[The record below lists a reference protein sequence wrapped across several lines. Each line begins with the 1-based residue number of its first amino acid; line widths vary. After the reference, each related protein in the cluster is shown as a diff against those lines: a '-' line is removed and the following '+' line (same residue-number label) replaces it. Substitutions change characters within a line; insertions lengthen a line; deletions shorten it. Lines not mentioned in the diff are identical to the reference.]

1 MTDNSKA
8 VPINILGRVYQLIV
22 NTDEEMQNIVKAES
36 LIQEMIGQF
45 KESYSY
51 NDDKDLLAMAVIQF
65 ATKSVYLENQ
75 AEIIS
80 TDIRRKIIDIDK
92 LIDMNA
98 L

>member
-8 VPINILGRVYQLIV
+8 VSINILGRVYQLIV

-36 LIQEMIGQF
+36 LIQEMIRQF

>member
-8 VPINILGRVYQLIV
+8 VSINILGRVYQLIV

>member
-8 VPINILGRVYQLIV
+8 GSINILGRVYQLIV

>member
-8 VPINILGRVYQLIV
+8 VSINILGRVYQLIV
-22 NTDEEMQNIVKAES
+22 NTFEEMQNIVKAES

>member
-8 VPINILGRVYQLIV
+8 VSINILGRVYQLIV
-22 NTDEEMQNIVKAES
+22 NTDEELQNIVKAES
-36 LIQEMIGQF
+36 VIQDMITQF
-45 KESYSY
+45 KKSYSY

-80 TDIRRKIIDIDK
+80 TDIRRKIIDIGK
-92 LIDMNA
+92 LIDTDA

>member
-8 VPINILGRVYQLIV
+8 VSINILGRVYQLIV

-80 TDIRRKIIDIDK
+80 TDIRSKIIVIDK

>member
-8 VPINILGRVYQLIV
+8 VSINILGRVYQLIV
-22 NTDEEMQNIVKAES
+22 NTDEEMQNIAKAES

>member
-8 VPINILGRVYQLIV
+8 VSINILGRVYQLIV

-65 ATKSVYLENQ
+65 APTSVYLENQ